1 VEIYALKDSLSLYLK
16 WWTYI
21 EEFVSEQ
28 ADRGDVG
35 LQMPTVTKIR
45 EITAAWV
52 QIGQAFEE
60 YLKLV
65 S

>member
-1 VEIYALKDSLSLYLK
+1 VEIYALRDSLSLYLK

-21 EEFVSEQ
+21 EELVSEQ
-28 ADRGDVG
+28 ADRDDVC
-35 LQMPTVTKIR
+35 LQMPTIAKIR
-45 EITAAWV
+45 AIPAAWLRV
-52 QIGQAFEE
+52 GQAFEE